1 MGAHS
6 AKAGVAYSITS
17 NLVLTGKTFL
27 WPERVPISAD
37 LNLASIALIA
47 LKGETVVTRT
57 ITIVGYT

>member
-6 AKAGVAYSITS
+6 AKAGLVYNTTSI
-17 NLVLTGKTFL
+17 LVLTGKTFL
-27 WPERVPISAD
+27 WLETIPISAD
-37 LNLASIALIA
+37 LNLTSIALIA